1 MKALIKFAL
10 VGVVNTLVYYAL
22 YRLFLIAA
30 PYLLAHVAAWFL
42 SFVGSFFLNCYFTYR
57 VRPTWKRFLRFP
69 ASAVVNVAFS
79 TAVSYVLVS
88 VLNGDP
94 RWATLIA
101 GILAIPVTFLIARW
115 ALAEKPQ
122 ESPRDIAKPP
132 AGENQ

>member
-22 YRLFLIAA
+22 YRLFLLVA

-69 ASAVVNVAFS
+69 ASALVNVAFS
-79 TAVSYVLVS
+79 TAVSFLLVS
-88 VLNGDP
+88 VLDGDP

-101 GILAIPVTFLIARW
+101 GILAIPVTFVIARW
-115 ALAEKPQ
+115 ALAEKTDI
-122 ESPRDIAKPP
+122 SPDEVTRPP
-132 AGENQ
+132 SGENE